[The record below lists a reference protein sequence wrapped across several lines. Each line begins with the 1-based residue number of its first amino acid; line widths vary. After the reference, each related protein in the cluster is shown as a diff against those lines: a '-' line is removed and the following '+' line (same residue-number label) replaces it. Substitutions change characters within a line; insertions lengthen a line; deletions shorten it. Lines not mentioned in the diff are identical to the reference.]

1 MFPSLLLPFKYV
13 ESQVFDVNMNSYQIF
28 WYREPEEFLSIF
40 RDDEIIF
47 DEVHSTTY
55 RVFAK

>member
-1 MFPSLLLPFKYV
+1 MLIQTV
-13 ESQVFDVNMNSYQIF
+13 YQIF

-55 RVFAK
+55 KVFAK